1 MLNDILEDFC
11 MERVSG
17 RWNES
22 VFCVTQKRTKQNSM
36 FWGTVVEPG
45 ARVVITVPSSVQGL
59 RITRALPYEM
69 ESGFS
74 RHRLFIDIEA
84 IVILDLFCTKQMV
97 SVVGH

>member
-1 MLNDILEDFC
+1 

-17 RWNES
+17 SWNES

-69 ESGFS
+69 ESGFP
-74 RHRLFIDIEA
+74 RHFPLYRDSEGTIYSCVQRLRWLQQRRNQSIQ
-84 IVILDLFCTKQMV
+84 KRY
-97 SVVGH
+97 